1 MCNRQR
7 DEPPG
12 TRLAGIAVCVCLLF
26 ASTAHAQSPFDI
38 GISVHLAGNP
48 GMLPSSLSLISQ
60 AGANSVRDD
69 VPWDQVE
76 RLKGQL
82 AMPSGVDNLV
92 NQALKANV
100 QPLLILDYGNPF
112 YDSGEKPV
120 SPQALSAFARYA
132 VFVVQ
137 HFKGR
142 VHRYEMWNEWNV
154 STGNTRSGTPQDYV
168 QFLRVV
174 YPTVKAIDPSA
185 VFIAGAIGGLKLDW
199 LSAMLSAGAIGSF
212 DALSIH
218 PYNFGKST
226 RTGDAWAQD
235 MLATE
240 AAIHRYTD
248 GRDIPLYI
256 TEMGWPTYSGS
267 TGISPRQ
274 AAVYLAEMFLLART
288 MNFIK
293 GIWWY
298 DFRDDGWDTSNKE
311 NDFGLVDPNLKP
323 KPAFAAL
330 EAVAPVVRDALDVED
345 LPAGRTSLRALRF
358 RLHGDNQVIALWNT
372 NQARLIRAHVMGS
385 VPLQIRSIEPE
396 SSVDATASSAKERTI
411 EISDMPVLVSGASLA
426 LKSVN

>member
-1 MCNRQR
+1 MCKRLW
-7 DEPPG
+7 DGLPG
-12 TRLAGIAVCVCLLF
+12 TKLAGIAVFVCLFLS
-26 ASTAHAQSPFDI
+26 ASARAQSPFDI

-48 GMLPSSLSLISQ
+48 GMLPSALSLISQ

-69 VPWDQVE
+69 VPWAQVE
-76 RLKGQL
+76 RVKGQL
-82 AMPSGVDNLV
+82 TMPSGVDDLV
-92 NQALKANV
+92 DQALKANV

-112 YDSGEKPV
+112 YDSGAKPV

-154 STGNTRSGTPQDYV
+154 TTGGTRSGTPQEYV

-174 YPTVKAIDPSA
+174 YPAVKAIDPSA
-185 VFIAGAIGGLKLDW
+185 VFIAGAIGGIKLDW

-218 PYNFGKST
+218 PYNFGRST
-226 RTGDAWAQD
+226 RTGDVWAQD

-267 TGISPRQ
+267 TGISPKQ
-274 AAVYLAEMFLLART
+274 AGVYLAQMFLLART
-288 MNFIK
+288 MTFIK

-298 DFRDDGWDTSNKE
+298 DFRDDGWDASNKE

-330 EAVAPVVRDALDVED
+330 ATVVPIVRDTLGVED
-345 LPAGRTSLRALRF
+345 LPTGGPSLRALRF
-358 RLHGDNQVIALWNT
+358 RLHGDNQVIALWST
-372 NQARLIRAHVMGS
+372 SQAGLIRVHVTGS
-385 VPLQIRSIEPE
+385 VPLQVRSIEPE
-396 SSVDATASSAKERTI
+396 SSVDATAPTAKEGTI
-411 EISDMPVLVSGASLA
+411 QISDMPVLVSGASLA